1 MSDLRLVP
9 NDASLPSLGRL
20 LDSSYIGERLR
31 TLCGSAQ
38 GLAVSECEIE
48 RVKYRPRRA
57 CVVGYR
63 LRLRNA
69 VSAAESERRFAL
81 CMYPAGDAQARYEK
95 ARAQAPATGV
105 GTGAGLHAISLL
117 EDLHTLVWPFPRD
130 RKLPMLALLADGAWA
145 AGAVLPELARQR
157 WGAVY
162 RVRQNIHTIKSY
174 FPEHSCTVNERMI
187 LSPVYGVGE
196 RLWTVFGKMRADDAG
211 AESFANMRAL
221 WDSDARRG
229 GLVSYAQPLAYDAAH
244 RLLWQEGIEAATL
257 DSVLAEA
264 HSEQQLARVGVAVAA
279 LHTTP
284 VACAGSL
291 TAEDVRAN
299 LQRAEEVLGA
309 TLGAS
314 KHSTPLLAAVARLHA
329 ELERASAWIDFDAN
343 ATLHGDLHS
352 NNILLNAAEVALID
366 VDRLQRG
373 PALADL
379 GSLIAELLYR
389 ACVTRQVLP
398 VHAVQAIGRAYER
411 AVPWPVNRQELAWF
425 TAAALLHERAYRCV
439 GSLKPGRMQALP
451 RLIDVAERVLGGAIA
466 LGPRATA
473 ARLAAAQAAGA

>member
-9 NDASLPSLGRL
+9 NDASLPYLARL

-31 TLCGSAQ
+31 ALCDGAQ
-38 GLAVSECEIE
+38 ALTVSECEIE

-63 LRLRNA
+63 LRLRDA
-69 VSAAESERRFAL
+69 VSAAEYERRFAL
-81 CMYPAGDAQARYEK
+81 CMYPAGDAQARYEN
-95 ARAQAPATGV
+95 ARVEAPSPGV
-105 GTGAGLHAISLL
+105 GTGAGSLAVALL

-130 RKLPMLALLADGAWA
+130 RKLPLLALLADGAWA

-157 WGAVY
+157 WGAAY
-162 RVRQNIHTIKSY
+162 RVRQNNHTIKSY
-174 FPEHSCTVNERMI
+174 FPEHTCTVSERM
-187 LSPVYGVGE
+187 LLTPVYGIGE
-196 RLWTVFGKMRADDAG
+196 RLWTVFGKMRADDVG

-229 GLVSYAQPLAYDAAH
+229 GLVSYAQPLAYDSAH

-257 DSVLAEA
+257 DSVLADA
-264 HSEQQLARVGVAVAA
+264 HSGQQLARVGVAVAA

-284 VACAGSL
+284 MACATSL
-291 TAEDVRAN
+291 TADDIRAN
-299 LQRAEEVLGA
+299 LQRAAEVLSA

-314 KHSTPLLAAVARLHA
+314 KHSAPLLAAAARLHA
-329 ELERASAWIDFDAN
+329 ELEPASAGIDFSAN

-366 VDRLQRG
+366 VDRLRRG

-398 VHAVQAIGRAYER
+398 VHAVQAIISAYER
-411 AVPWPVNRQELAWF
+411 SVPWLVNRQELAWF

-451 RLIDVAERVLGGAIA
+451 RLIEVAERVLGGAIA
-466 LGPRATA
+466 LGTPAPA
-473 ARLAAAQAAGA
+473 ARFAAAQAAGA